1 MMSDLLKGAMEFVVY
16 IYASKGPVK
25 ELLPFRCPR
34 CGRIVFRHNAKH
46 MLLSN
51 AFGAGYTELQPGAKD
66 GDGVPMFVEYK
77 CHSCKSLYKILF
89 Q

>member
-1 MMSDLLKGAMEFVVY
+1 MMEFVVY
-16 IYASKGPVK
+16 IYAAKSPAT
-25 ELLPFRCPR
+25 ELVPFRCPR
-34 CGRIVFRHNAKH
+34 CGRIVFRHNAKQ

-51 AFGAGYTELQPGAKD
+51 AYGASYQDLPPGN
-66 GDGVPMFVEYK
+66 VFVEYK

>member
-1 MMSDLLKGAMEFVVY
+1 MEFVVY
-16 IYASKGPVK
+16 IYSSKQPQRDLV
-25 ELLPFRCPR
+25 EFRCPR
-34 CGRIVFRHNAKH
+34 CGRIVFRHNASR

-51 AFGAGYTELQPGAKD
+51 GYGASFRELEPGQKD
-66 GDGVPMFVEYK
+66 EHGVPVFVEYK